1 MVRALLALTLAV
13 VTALAVDELTV
24 RRGLDPPGFRSSVRR
39 VAAMLVLAAVFL
51 FGIFTPLVTFD
62 LPPEVDLE
70 SLSYAQ
76 LFLFQAL
83 LVASLATWYALGY
96 LGVVDRG
103 AVKAVTPWWVCF
115 GLRARRLRVELGV
128 GLVAGVG
135 VWMVT
140 LAGAMLWTL
149 ILSWIGGEEL
159 VDSAG
164 EAPELIVFMAG
175 LPVVVR
181 LLISLSAG
189 VVEELFFRGFLQP
202 RIGIALT
209 TLLFVGAHLGYG
221 QPLMLFG
228 LTVLSLLYGGLVKW
242 RGGIWAAI
250 AAHTLFDA
258 VQLLVVIPA
267 ALDLMVEGG

>member
-1 MVRALLALTLAV
+1 MVRALLALTLAL

-24 RRGLDPPGFRSSVRR
+24 RRGLDPPGLRSPVRR

-51 FGIFTPLVTFD
+51 FGIFVPLVTFD
-62 LPPEVDLE
+62 LPLEVDLE
-70 SLSYAQ
+70 TVSVAQ

-103 AVKAVTPWWVCF
+103 VGEPVTPWWVCF

-135 VWMVT
+135 AWMVT
-140 LAGAMLWTL
+140 LAGAMLWAL

-164 EAPELIVFMAG
+164 ETPELIVFMAG
-175 LPVVVR
+175 LPIVVR

-202 RIGIALT
+202 RIGVALT
-209 TLLFVGAHLGYG
+209 TVLFVGAHLGYA

-242 RGGIWAAI
+242 RGSIWAAI
-250 AAHTLFDA
+250 TAHTLFDA
-258 VQLLVVIPA
+258 VQLLVVIPT